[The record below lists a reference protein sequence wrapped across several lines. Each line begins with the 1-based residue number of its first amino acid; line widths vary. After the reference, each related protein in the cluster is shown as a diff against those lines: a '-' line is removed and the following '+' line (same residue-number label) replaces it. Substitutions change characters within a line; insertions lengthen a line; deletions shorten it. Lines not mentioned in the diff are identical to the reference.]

1 LAKPARVALALF
13 RTPTLPRSHPG
24 ASISRKGDAVPLL
37 WVLVVLLLIFAI
49 AGGVAVSKF
58 LWLVLVVA
66 LIVALIAFASGRR
79 AV

>member
-1 LAKPARVALALF
+1 MTARF
-13 RTPTLPRSHPG
+13 TPTRPRNHP
-24 ASISRKGDAVPLL
+24 ASPRASTERRNAVPLL

-49 AGGVAVSKF
+49 AGGVAISKF